1 MNTYM
6 VIMKEVHERIVR
18 VKANGPHGA
27 RLKAYMGKWDEVL
40 LEPTGE
46 TFVSREHFSL
56 WNVELEKEEN
66 NIEDCLL
73 YTE

>member
-1 MNTYM
+1 M

-18 VKANGPHGA
+18 VKANGPHAA
-27 RLKAYMGKWDEVL
+27 RMKAHVEKWSEVL
-40 LEPTGE
+40 LEPTSE
-46 TFVSREHFSL
+46 TFVSREDFSL
-56 WNVELEKEEN
+56 WEVQLEEEEN

>member
-6 VIMKEVHERIVR
+6 VTMKEVHERIVIVEALSEEEAITR
-18 VKANGPHGA
+18 AKENCF
-27 RLKAYMGKWDEVL
+27 KEIL
-40 LEPTGE
+40 LEPSGE
-46 TFVSREHFSL
+46 TYLRTLGSED
-56 WNVELEKEEN
+56 WTVELEKY